1 MDRKIVTFICLI
13 LALMMV
19 PLCAVIAAEP
29 VPDTTVVFANGKI
42 QYDGSGDPKTVPDTF
57 PGSPVSYTVCI
68 RNDSKEDTDWYMLNS
83 ILESFEEKNDASNGA
98 YEYSLKFIDPSG
110 AETVLYSSKNVGA
123 DPDWPDAGLY
133 QTSDA
138 LRDYFFLYTLKP
150 SEKAYVVLDMLMDGD
165 THTNKYMN
173 SDGDVEIVFQVVTV
187 EKPDPIPD
195 TGYRSKAMGY
205 VILGLAFLF
214 LLGITMMIQ
223 NKKKAGGRA

>member
-1 MDRKIVTFICLI
+1 MEKKIIAVICII
-13 LALMMV
+13 LAVLMV
-19 PLCAVIAAEP
+19 PLCP
-29 VPDTTVVFANGKI
+29 VLADDPQPDTTVVFANGKI
-42 QYDGSGDPKTVPDTF
+42 QYDGAGDPKQVPDTF
-57 PGSPVSYTVCI
+57 PGSPVRYTVCI
-68 RNDSKEDTDWYMLNS
+68 RNDSREDTDWYMLNDVVT
-83 ILESFEEKNDASNGA
+83 SFEEKNKAANGA
-98 YEYSLKFIDPSG
+98 YEYSLRFIDPSG

-165 THTNKYMN
+165 THTNKYME
-173 SDGDVEIVFQVVTV
+173 SEGDVKIVFQVVTV

-195 TGYRSKAMGY
+195 TGYKSKVIGY
-205 VILGLAFLF
+205 VTLVLAFLF

-223 NKKKAGGRA
+223 NRKKAGGRS